1 MRPAAAF
8 CLSLPAVL
16 LAGAALARCPTSD
29 DISAGIV
36 YSNTVAGQES
46 INVAF
51 GTTAYLA
58 SYYELGDQGLTKQF
72 LMLKGVYPQT
82 LTAITAAEVL
92 TISYHY
98 PVGQAEFPEP
108 REGVSWQV
116 EAVVAQGAD
125 SLTETQSY
133 TFGREEERE
142 IGDCTFGVIPYD
154 IETRSEAYG
163 AQVLGMFYVPV
174 LGVAFPDVRRDLP
187 ESGEVA
193 FSESMTTYPAL
204 LAQWGN

>member
-1 MRPAAAF
+1 MRPAAAI
-8 CLSLPAVL
+8 CLSLPVIA
-16 LAGAALARCPTSD
+16 LAGAALARCPTAD

-36 YSNTVAGQES
+36 YSSTVAGEES

-58 SYYELGDQGLTKQF
+58 SYYELGEQGLTKQF

-82 LTAITAAEVL
+82 LTAITASEVL

-98 PVGQAEFPEP
+98 AVGQGEFPEP

-125 SLTETQSY
+125 SLSETQSY
-133 TFGREEERE
+133 TFGREERRE

-154 IETRSEAYG
+154 IETRSAAYG

-174 LGVAFPDVRRDLP
+174 LGVAFPDVRRDLADP
-187 ESGEVA
+187 ESVDFAER
-193 FSESMTTYPAL
+193 MTTYPAL